1 MACFEVPS
9 RLMEG
14 AVVAEGGS
22 LPAGPMEGAVLACF
36 LMPFRLMEEAM
47 LARGGKLPVGLMEGA
62 YLAWFL
68 EVVWRGRMGVAVPV
82 EKDVGRLLLV
92 PRVSPTPQNST
103 RSACEAA
110 AGCCALAGA
119 A

>member
-1 MACFEVPS
+1 LACFEVLS
-9 RLMEG
+9 RLMEE
-14 AVVAEGGS
+14 AVLAEGGS
-22 LPAGPMEGAVLACF
+22 LPAGPMEGAVLAK
-36 LMPFRLMEEAM
+36 R
-47 LARGGKLPVGLMEGA
+47 GKLPVGLMEEA

-68 EVVWRGRMGVAVPV
+68 GEVWRGGMGVAVPV

-92 PRVSPTPQNST
+92 PLVSPTPQSSA

-110 AGCCALAGA
+110 ADCCALAEA